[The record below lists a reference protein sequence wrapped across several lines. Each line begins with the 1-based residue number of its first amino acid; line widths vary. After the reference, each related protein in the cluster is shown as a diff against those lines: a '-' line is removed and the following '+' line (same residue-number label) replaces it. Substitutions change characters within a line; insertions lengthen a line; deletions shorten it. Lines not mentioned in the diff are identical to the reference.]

1 MFERR
6 VHLVCVVFG
15 TIYSRFSVTVN
26 QPGINYIAKS
36 MWTLDNYTYM
46 CMLNFQNHGH

>member
-1 MFERR
+1 MFER
-6 VHLVCVVFG
+6 CVYLVFG
-15 TIYSRFSVTVN
+15 TIYSRFYFTVR

-36 MWTLDNYTYM
+36 MWPLNYYTYM